1 MSQPCARPDVILRP
15 MGVEWILY
23 DPETRDLHVLNVSA
37 ALVWSHLDGVQT
49 LERVA
54 QAVAEEV
61 SDAPDLDRVR
71 RDVLDAVETFRESG
85 LLTGAS

>member
-1 MSQPCARPDVILRP
+1 MSQPRARPDVILRP
-15 MGVEWILY
+15 MGAEWILY

-37 ALVWSHLDGVQT
+37 ALVWSHLDGVRT
-49 LERVA
+49 LEQVA
-54 QAVAEEV
+54 EAVAEEV